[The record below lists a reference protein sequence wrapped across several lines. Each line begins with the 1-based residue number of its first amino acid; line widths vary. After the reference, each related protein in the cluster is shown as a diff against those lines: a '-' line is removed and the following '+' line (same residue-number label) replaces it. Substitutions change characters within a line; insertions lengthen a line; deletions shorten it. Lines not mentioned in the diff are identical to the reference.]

1 MFVLRVSRSFTAIIT
16 RRIAFGDQ
24 PSCPPFELGSRVA
37 ITKRLYEL
45 AGGPG
50 FDGSISSLCYDPWA
64 LWLGHIFR
72 VTTDLCSPL
81 KP

>member
-24 PSCPPFELGSRVA
+24 PACSPFELGSRVA

-45 AGGPG
+45 AG
-50 FDGSISSLCYDPWA
+50 A
-64 LWLGHIFR
+64 LVLMGLFLAFVMIRGLFG
-72 VTTDLCSPL
+72 
-81 KP
+81 